1 MPKMDEQEIKNAIME
16 KVKMLELAFDEI
28 DQETWN
34 NIQKAWSAMISLM
47 FLIQSMAFTQPWEFD
62 YLFPKRME
70 TDMFFGTT

>member
-1 MPKMDEQEIKNAIME
+1 MPKMDEQEIKNFIME

-47 FLIQSMAFTQPWEFD
+47 FLIQSMAFTQPLEFD

>member
-1 MPKMDEQEIKNAIME
+1 MPKMNEQEIKNFIME

>member
-1 MPKMDEQEIKNAIME
+1 MPKMNEQEIKNFIME

-28 DQETWN
+28 VQETWN